1 MTRPP
6 SRVARSKTTALLCSS
21 ECAYEARSTG
31 LVGRE
36 VAGPYDVP
44 EETRQEQADRMRA
57 VNAQRKA
64 EGRYAHTEETKK
76 KLSEAT
82 TKAIAEGRMS
92 KAERRVAPVL
102 DKLGV
107 AFEAQHKVRG
117 AGGRYVA
124 VVDYFL
130 PDLNTALEFNGTF
143 WHADPRT
150 YPDGPKH
157 PSQHRTA
164 KKYAEKLQHLA
175 DRGIPVVEVWE
186 MDFEA
191 DPEHA
196 VRTALNL

>member
-1 MTRPP
+1 M
-6 SRVARSKTTALLCSS
+6 
-21 ECAYEARSTG
+21 
-31 LVGRE
+31 
-36 VAGPYDVP
+36 
-44 EETRQEQADRMRA
+44 
-57 VNAQRKA
+57 
-64 EGRYAHTEETKK
+64 
-76 KLSEAT
+76 
-82 TKAIAEGRMS
+82 
-92 KAERRVAPVL
+92 
-102 DKLGV
+102 
-107 AFEAQHKVRG
+107 RG